1 MSVEGQE
8 LSPRVDSMK
17 YFRIC
22 EAYELETSWQLVDA
36 HHHTCAKFVVPSP
49 TLSQISQKSQRT
61 MNKICRFLNIF
72 YTKIVIAPVLNDTLN
87 LLKESLIS
95 TYLTSTSLLLI
106 KRHDQFFVLN
116 RIWTER
122 KVHILQNLAS
132 TTHMTKGLKLQKMKT
147 DFKKKKVHKC
157 HPLPT
162 LQVVIL
168 SLKNWGFSILLQPR
182 KIKSLVLHL
191 GQPSRSP
198 SRLLIPMYFRR
209 KTKFKDTEIF
219 IFYCESLTTEIKLI
233 ICTNIRL

>member
-36 HHHTCAKFVVPSP
+36 HHHTCAKFAVPSP

-116 RIWTER
+116 WIWTER

-157 HPLPT
+157 HPLPAGCHPLPQKLGVFHSFT
-162 LQVVIL
+162 AQ
-168 SLKNWGFSILLQPR
+168 KN
-182 KIKSLVLHL
+182 
-191 GQPSRSP
+191 
-198 SRLLIPMYFRR
+198 
-209 KTKFKDTEIF
+209 
-219 IFYCESLTTEIKLI
+219 
-233 ICTNIRL
+233 